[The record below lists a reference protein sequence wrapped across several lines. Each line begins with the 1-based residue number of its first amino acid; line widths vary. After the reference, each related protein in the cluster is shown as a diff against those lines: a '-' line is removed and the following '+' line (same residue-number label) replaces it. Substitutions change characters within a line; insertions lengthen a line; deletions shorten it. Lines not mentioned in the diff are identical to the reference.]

1 MRSWSSLLA
10 EGATG
15 VDEAILR
22 RFVEASRRAEII
34 ALVNSARTEAEL
46 GEVVAAEL
54 CEAYEAEIAFVL
66 AAQAPGAGAELV
78 GSAGLGG
85 QADAAAAVLAD
96 ATSLSALDAARAEV
110 HVGED
115 LLGLGARSLALA
127 PFRGDTGGRAAVGVA
142 RAYDQDFD
150 AAEMALLEAVTDG
163 VGHALERAWLGVERE
178 RHAAQQAAIARAANL
193 LTASLEL
200 EEVVRTLCHEVRL
213 ALGADVVLALFAD
226 EDGHL
231 HPV

>member
-110 HVGED
+110 HAGEN
-115 LLGLGARSLALA
+115 LLGLSFLSKLRR
-127 PFRGDTGGRAAVGVA
+127 FEYREGRLV
-142 RAYDQDFD
+142 
-150 AAEMALLEAVTDG
+150 
-163 VGHALERAWLGVERE
+163 
-178 RHAAQQAAIARAANL
+178 
-193 LTASLEL
+193 L
-200 EEVVRTLCHEVRL
+200 EE
-213 ALGADVVLALFAD
+213 
-226 EDGHL
+226 
-231 HPV
+231 